1 MHKLQLIKHY
11 SRRPLPRYLVRNCK
25 VLIVYSVNLNW
36 NISKNHTWTYL
47 KASKATKKEIF
58 SECLKSKNSLTNFPY
73 TQSTKNQTNILIEKW
88 CISRG
93 VAPRCPF
100 QGSQL
105 QRHSWKRLSKI
116 QFKLLDIT
124 EEGFWLKK
132 GSSPIQH
139 QYECK
144 QGVCYVK
151 VLLYPMFFVWIFVYL
166 CSPPQ
171 KFRAGVHKL
180 YL

>member
-1 MHKLQLIKHY
+1 M
-11 SRRPLPRYLVRNCK
+11 
-25 VLIVYSVNLNW
+25 NW

-73 TQSTKNQTNILIEKW
+73 TQSTNNQTNMLIEKW
-88 CISRG
+88 CISRV

-105 QRHSWKRLSKI
+105 QRHSWERPSKI

-124 EEGFWLKK
+124 EEGFLPDTASK
-132 GSSPIQH
+132 
-139 QYECK
+139 
-144 QGVCYVK
+144 
-151 VLLYPMFFVWIFVYL
+151 IFLSNQRWQSIRSTLRVMRTVQATIFKRQIWHIF
-166 CSPPQ
+166 SISIMDR
-171 KFRAGVHKL
+171 FT
-180 YL
+180 